1 MAAAAVAAPG
11 PSAPTS
17 GRAPPVACPQCGD
30 FWRVGSLF
38 VRDSCGH
45 RKCRCCVIVE
55 GNECGTCSLRA
66 KAGDGSG
73 GSPAAVPSP
82 VASAQETAGGPAA
95 LATCSSEPSTAG
107 ANTGPSPVPET
118 PASST
123 QPGDSTVKTSPSSVT
138 ASNNKKKD
146 LPQQNSGKKV
156 LDELNVTNANNVP
169 ELAWED
175 GVDAEAVDDPD
186 PLPEGGRPA
195 AKRPPPPTHGVIKL
209 PGSSVMYCCTICGH
223 KFKSRSTVRYH
234 YYCGVENKPLT
245 CELCKKGFVSK
256 SHYEYHMRDH
266 TGDLPYKC
274 DVCGKGF
281 KQKTKLTR
289 HTIVHTDDRKFKCST
304 CGKHFAEASNL
315 KVHSRLH
322 TGERP
327 YKCDQCGRSF
337 NERANYNKH
346 VRSIHTNERPYACEM
361 CGKCFARS
369 ENLKVHLRRHKGIRP
384 YECPVCSL
392 TFSYKKDMTRHMPI
406 HDPSVRPFECDKCS
420 QTFKRK
426 DNLLRHI
433 KLSHSETEKDDE
445 SQTVVGERSTEAEKV
460 LPRENPAAA
469 HGEDEHPYA
478 CKVCGKCLDSSENL
492 EVHLRLHKG
501 SHPYECPVCS
511 LTFSYKE
518 DMMKHMPVHDPSTVE
533 PGEEKTAEKA
543 REEASKCVVSQSST
557 AAETVLTDSSIVP
570 TPVNRAATANN
581 SMCISTVTA
590 THGNDRGTEYSQPTP
605 ACTDETKLPP
615 DMSAAC
621 GSSSDANSSRP
632 LRKRRV
638 RVPPDPAACS
648 SFPVFRRN
656 VTPPPG
662 ALPEPPRVPR
672 HCLPAPRER
681 HVVLRPPVPVDFLET
696 TGEKKL
702 LRARGNG
709 RKRLKREVEA
719 DTTDIE
725 KVGFI
730 QIPQYPLK
738 APPAPQPV
746 PAHTRETTPS
756 GANGSPKAAETCG
769 AVPVIKRSQ
778 PSNCVPTITETPQ
791 RAVSTIVSPRNRE
804 LRPKPVHTAPPL
816 PPLPACSPRPNQP
829 MLRLLLHDTPCSD
842 MPEPPPGPVR
852 AETPPAPPAVA
863 PHSADALGLCD
874 VYECI
879 LKGNLGQLTSGRRVP
894 ERQLPAVGEA
904 ASVEKL
910 RQLPSAQEL
919 TSPAREQVASLP
931 QEQFRVTTVSTGN
944 GKQKST
950 LDGKQPPAPNTTY
963 FDTYCSY
970 IKMHAKKQTVFCG
983 KKSGKSTFIEEEQRH
998 SVYAEVRRPGKRMS
1012 AISDRLSDDNEE
1024 DDDEALNYTLYG
1036 CSSGGKRIPDADG
1049 SYPRDSYRA
1058 SHRGSHGDKTVDMF
1072 DVIAELRNYTADVA
1086 VPYRSVGT
1094 EVTGGVRNLSPHQD
1108 PTTPSGAHQPH
1119 VIVGT
1124 GKLSDA
1130 PYS

>member
-1 MAAAAVAAPG
+1 
-11 PSAPTS
+11 
-17 GRAPPVACPQCGD
+17 
-30 FWRVGSLF
+30 
-38 VRDSCGH
+38 
-45 RKCRCCVIVE
+45 
-55 GNECGTCSLRA
+55 
-66 KAGDGSG
+66 
-73 GSPAAVPSP
+73 
-82 VASAQETAGGPAA
+82 
-95 LATCSSEPSTAG
+95 
-107 ANTGPSPVPET
+107 
-118 PASST
+118 
-123 QPGDSTVKTSPSSVT
+123 
-138 ASNNKKKD
+138 
-146 LPQQNSGKKV
+146 
-156 LDELNVTNANNVP
+156 
-169 ELAWED
+169 
-175 GVDAEAVDDPD
+175 
-186 PLPEGGRPA
+186 
-195 AKRPPPPTHGVIKL
+195 
-209 PGSSVMYCCTICGH
+209 MYCCTICGH

-256 SHYEYHMRDH
+256 SHYEYHMRD
-266 TGDLPYKC
+266 
-274 DVCGKGF
+274 
-281 KQKTKLTR
+281 
-289 HTIVHTDDRKFKCST
+289 HTDDRKFKCST

-433 KLSHSETEKDDE
+433 KLSHSETEKDEE
-445 SQTVVGERSTEAEKV
+445 SQTVAGERSVETEKV
-460 LPRENPAAA
+460 PPRENPAPA
-469 HGEDEHPYA
+469 HNEDEHPYA
-478 CKVCGKCLDSSENL
+478 CKMCGKCFDSSENL
-492 EVHLRLHKG
+492 KVHLQLHSG

-518 DMMKHMPVHDPSTVE
+518 DMTKHMPVHDSSTVE

-543 REEASKCVVSQSST
+543 REEPTKCAGPESST

-570 TPVNRAATANN
+570 SPVNRAAMANN

-590 THGNDRGTEYSQPTP
+590 THGNDGGTEYSQATP
-605 ACTDETKLPP
+605 MCTDETKQPA
-615 DMSAAC
+615 DMPTAC

-648 SFPVFRRN
+648 SLPVFRRN

-662 ALPEPPRVPR
+662 ALPDPPRVPR

-709 RKRLKREVEA
+709 RKRPKREVEA

-730 QIPQYPLK
+730 QIPQYPPK

-746 PAHTRETTPS
+746 PVHAREATLS

-778 PSNCVPTITETPQ
+778 PSNCVRTITETPQ

-804 LRPKPVHTAPPL
+804 PTPKPVHTAPPL

-842 MPEPPPGPVR
+842 MPEPLPGPVR
-852 AETPPAPPAVA
+852 AETPPAPPAAA
-863 PHSADALGLCD
+863 PHSTDALGLCD

-894 ERQLPAVGEA
+894 ERPLPTVGAA

-910 RQLPSAQEL
+910 RQLSSMRESISL
-919 TSPAREQVASLP
+919 AREQVATLP
-931 QEQFRVTTVSTGN
+931 LEPFPVTPVSTGK

-950 LDGKQPPAPNTTY
+950 LDGKQPPEPNTTY

-1058 SHRGSHGDKTVDMF
+1058 SHHGSHGDKTVDMF

-1086 VPYRSVGT
+1086 VPYRSMGT
-1094 EVTGGVRNLSPHQD
+1094 EVTGGVRNLSQHHD
-1108 PTTPSGAHQPH
+1108 AATPSGAHQPH